1 MRYTTDEVCRLT
13 HLCPEILRNWH
24 RNNLIKIDLTQQVSD
39 ACLND
44 IRVIKALTSSGD
56 TLEEIQQLLNDSWRY
71 RPSGWPIRQR
81 ELRALI
87 DNHSRFAINAHLRK
101 LTRTYCFYD
110 LTKYLFIPLIHQPAS
125 AINHLENHQFAVAT
139 IRELACITQYP
150 CTVQKRL
157 KSLQQPAF
165 SFHGSL
171 GLKTNEFNSHRVN
184 NPGTVN
190 RVTTVLPG

>member
-24 RNNLIKIDLTQQVSD
+24 RNRLIKIDFSQQISE
-39 ACLND
+39 ACLAD

-56 TLEEIQQLLNDSWRY
+56 TLEEIKQLLNDSWCY
-71 RPSGWPIRQR
+71 RPSGWPARR
-81 ELRALI
+81 KELQALI
-87 DNHSRFAINAHLRK
+87 DNHSRFAINDHLRK

-110 LTKYLFIPLIHQPAS
+110 LTKYLFLPLIHQPAS
-125 AINHLENHQFAVAT
+125 AINQPENHQFAVAT
-139 IRELACITQYP
+139 IRALACMTDYP

-157 KSLQQPAF
+157 KPLQQPAF
-165 SFHGSL
+165 SFHGSME
-171 GLKTNEFNSHRVN
+171 LKTNEFTSHQVN
-184 NPGTVN
+184 NPGTFN